1 MNLLIQSY
9 SFTFRLANGLAI
21 ISSTIGLDRNT
32 KNTMGFVFL
41 STLKILTI
49 FPCKPYFCLRS
60 PLASS
65 DSEPLAF
72 LISHQS
78 ILPLGV
84 HEHYTELFVHVD
96 FSLHGLSFQN
106 SHQFKYICTLSITN
120 HTGVCTA

>member
-1 MNLLIQSY
+1 MSLLVQSY
-9 SFTFRLANGLAI
+9 SFTFRLAKGLDI
-21 ISSTIGLDRNT
+21 ISSTVGLDRNT

-41 STLKILTI
+41 STLNIPTI
-49 FPCKPYFCLRS
+49 FHCKPYFCLRS
-60 PLASS
+60 
-65 DSEPLAF
+65 PLAF

-106 SHQFKYICTLSITN
+106 SHQFIYICTLSITN